1 MSNKILSGLMK
12 LASECERRGQ
22 DDLSYSA
29 TAIAREVRANLQR
42 QRHAAKGDQIEIESW
57 PDFLNWWNNNRGQN
71 LAYIF
76 IDTYGA
82 DSEQVKMVKK
92 LISSAEKHE
101 RELHEFYMK
110 LRDMAANRIDPEGNS
125 DMSTE
130 EGQDSP
136 DPSDATDPS
145 LSEED
150 ALDNIALE
158 LDS

>member
-1 MSNKILSGLMK
+1 MFG
-12 LASECERRGQ
+12 
-22 DDLSYSA
+22 SA
-29 TAIAREVRANLQR
+29 A
-42 QRHAAKGDQIEIESW
+42 
-57 PDFLNWWNNNRGQN
+57 
-71 LAYIF
+71 
-76 IDTYGA
+76 
-82 DSEQVKMVKK
+82 
-92 LISSAEKHE
+92 SAEKHE

-110 LRDMAANRIDPEGNS
+110 LRDMAANRMDPEGNS

>member
-1 MSNKILSGLMK
+1 
-12 LASECERRGQ
+12 
-22 DDLSYSA
+22 
-29 TAIAREVRANLQR
+29 
-42 QRHAAKGDQIEIESW
+42 
-57 PDFLNWWNNNRGQN
+57 
-71 LAYIF
+71 
-76 IDTYGA
+76 
-82 DSEQVKMVKK
+82 
-92 LISSAEKHE
+92 
-101 RELHEFYMK
+101 MK
-110 LRDMAANRIDPEGNS
+110 LRDMAANRMDPEGNS